1 MQMVEQHD
9 PDEESGLDV
18 EKIRAAERD
27 ALAGDYM
34 AGDEFFAALR
44 ATWKSE
50 ESR

>member
-9 PDEESGLDV
+9 PDEESGLDL
-18 EKIRAAERD
+18 EKILAAERD
-27 ALAGDYM
+27 ALEGNYTT
-34 AGDEFFAALR
+34 GDEFFSSLR